1 MKFPYSIKS
10 CNKLD
15 KTIQVLCPFIEKQI
29 NTQHKSSWSEFD
41 LRRELV
47 ACILGSQVRYETA
60 LKALLLLEQADLLN
74 DDHWAGSAETFE
86 DEVFNVLSG
95 QTLSSNEKWCYR
107 FPKVRSKQISKTR
120 DRISDRSLSDRI
132 SEFRNPKKLRA
143 ILVNEIPGLGPKQAS
158 MFLRNIGISYDLAIL
173 DTHVLN
179 YMDLKNLLSLKKVKV
194 NTIKNYEQSEKIVN
208 KYAKKIG
215 YPVGF
220 MDWALWATMRAAKEL
235 AL

>member
-10 CNKLD
+10 CEKLD

-29 NTQHKSSWSEFD
+29 NTQYKSSWSEFD

-60 LKALLLLEQADLLN
+60 LKALLLLEKAKLLN
-74 DDHWAGSAETFE
+74 DDHWTGPNDTFE
-86 DEVFNVLSG
+86 AEVFNVLSG
-95 QTLSSNEKWCYR
+95 GTLNFNEKWCYR
-107 FPKVRSKQISKTR
+107 FPKIRSKQISKTR
-120 DRISDRSLSDRI
+120 DKI
-132 SEFRNPKKLRA
+132 SERSISERIYDFKNPKKLREV
-143 ILVNEIPGLGPKQAS
+143 LVFEISGLGPKQAS

-179 YMDLKNLLSLKKVKV
+179 YMDLKNLLCLKKAKV
-194 NTIKNYEQSEKIVN
+194 NTIKNYEKSEKIVN
-208 KYAKKIG
+208 KYAKEIG

-220 MDWALWATMRAAKEL
+220 MDWALWATMRAAREL
-235 AL
+235 G